1 MPREDYEQRVEERRE
16 RLERAAER
24 AAERAEAAY
33 KRADLSEEATGIP
46 FGQPILVG
54 HHSERRHR
62 KVLERAHNA
71 MRTSISETKKA
82 QHYAGAA
89 ASVGTAGVSSD
100 DPDGV
105 EKLTEKLEALEA
117 RQARMKE
124 ANDAWRK
131 AGNKAGR
138 NAAGEWIEPP
148 YASYQLSNNS
158 ATIRA
163 TKARI
168 ERLKAAAGAVTKKI
182 ETNLGFEII
191 ENAEANRV
199 QIIFP
204 GKPDEATRKVLKENG
219 FRWAPS
225 EGAWQR
231 LLNNAS
237 RWAAERVVRVLTP
250 A

>member
-1 MPREDYEQRVEERRE
+1 
-16 RLERAAER
+16 
-24 AAERAEAAY
+24 
-33 KRADLSEEATGIP
+33 
-46 FGQPILVG
+46 
-54 HHSERRHR
+54 
-62 KVLERAHNA
+62 
-71 MRTSISETKKA
+71 MRTAVSETKKA

-105 EKLTEKLEALEA
+105 EKLTEKLAKLEA
-117 RQARMKE
+117 RQALMVG
-124 ANDAWRK
+124 A
-131 AGNKAGR
+131 NKAIRAKDTPALVALVGEAAATKLMTPDYMGR
-138 NAAGEWIEPP
+138 LGFPS
-148 YASYQLSNNS
+148 YALSNNS
-158 ATIRA
+158 ATIRV

-168 ERLKAAAGAVTKKI
+168 ERLKVMAGAVTKKI
-182 ETNLGFEII
+182 ETNLGFEIV

-204 GKPDEATRKVLKENG
+204 GKPDEATRKVLKANG

-237 RWAAERVVRVLTP
+237 RWAAERVVKALTP